1 MDNKVWLTD
10 DQIEAIVSILT
21 KQCHRIEDRNQ
32 KLNVEYPDLYDELY
46 YTGRRHSDTGAVYAG
61 FTETTEIPDM
71 KVHRVKYGH
80 GLWQP
85 ELHSDTA
92 VIQLYNSGAGK
103 ILDSDEIR
111 NKCKQ
116 YNYVGSQK
124 KYGAIQF
131 RTSKKGHLAK
141 AELIEFDE
149 KGSEIKRTL
158 IYEYNAKTISFVA

>member
-1 MDNKVWLTD
+1 
-10 DQIEAIVSILT
+10 
-21 KQCHRIEDRNQ
+21 
-32 KLNVEYPDLYDELY
+32 
-46 YTGRRHSDTGAVYAG
+46 
-61 FTETTEIPDM
+61 M
-71 KVHRVKYGH
+71 KVYRIKYGH

-116 YNYVGSQK
+116 YNYAGSQK

-131 RTSKKGHLAK
+131 WTSQKGHLTK
-141 AELIEFDE
+141 AELVGFDE
-149 KGSEIKRTL
+149 NGSELNRTSL
-158 IYEYNAKTISFVA
+158 YKYNAKTIPFVA